1 MIDPLMHPESV
12 ARGNGGAFYAA
23 NIGKKLAPSEKDG
36 DGFIA
41 RLAADGTVE
50 TLRYLPSASGEAAL
64 HAPKGTVVLDGR
76 LYTADIDRVVGFDL
90 DTRTKIAGVSLEEKG
105 VSFLNDI
112 AVLDAQTLLVSASNQ
127 GRIYRVDLSDGSA
140 TALEVEVPGVN
151 GLTYAA
157 DRRVLYA
164 VTFGGAQGGT
174 LWTLTL
180 GTDGTVQDTASR
192 TLVEK
197 GRFDGVVLRP
207 DGNLLI
213 SDWGAEGA
221 DNPTPVLH
229 RVEAAGT
236 GAVTTIELPDWKGPA
251 DFACSATR
259 GCWVPDLPAG
269 MVRVVRPGERTG
281 Q

>member
-1 MIDPLMHPESV
+1 
-12 ARGNGGAFYAA
+12 
-23 NIGKKLAPSEKDG
+23 
-36 DGFIA
+36 
-41 RLAADGTVE
+41 
-50 TLRYLPSASGEAAL
+50 
-64 HAPKGTVVLDGR
+64 
-76 LYTADIDRVVGFDL
+76 
-90 DTRTKIAGVSLEEKG
+90 
-105 VSFLNDI
+105 
-112 AVLDAQTLLVSASNQ
+112 
-127 GRIYRVDLSDGSA
+127 
-140 TALEVEVPGVN
+140 
-151 GLTYAA
+151 
-157 DRRVLYA
+157 
-164 VTFGGAQGGT
+164 
-174 LWTLTL
+174 
-180 GTDGTVQDTASR
+180 VQDTASR

-221 DNPTPVLH
+221 DNSTPVLH

-251 DFACSATR
+251 DFACSAMW